1 MTIRSISTTHKR
13 IILGVFLIFFLI
25 GIGFSLQAT
34 TTVKADF
41 QNSNSFQ
48 VATITPTPTQFS
60 AQVIKE
66 GRPVGII
73 IGTVIIMVIIA
84 AGTLPTLIKSY
95 QSTSQ
100 SPKK

>member
-1 MTIRSISTTHKR
+1 MRIRSISTTHKR
-13 IILGVFLIFFLI
+13 VMLGIFLILFLI
-25 GIGFSLQAT
+25 GIGFSLQVT
-34 TTVKADF
+34 TNVLADS

-48 VATITPTPTQFS
+48 AATVTPTPTQFS

-73 IGTVIIMVIIA
+73 IGTLIIMGIIA

-95 QSTSQ
+95 QSSSQ
-100 SPKK
+100 PPKK